1 MEIVICF
8 SLATF
13 VIIHVRRNI
22 NMHDFPQQIT
32 LDVLHFDFPKNKTKK
47 TKKKERKRDNRLINE
62 SSKISLLI
70 E

>member
-32 LDVLHFDFPKNKTKK
+32 LDVLHFDSPKNKTKK